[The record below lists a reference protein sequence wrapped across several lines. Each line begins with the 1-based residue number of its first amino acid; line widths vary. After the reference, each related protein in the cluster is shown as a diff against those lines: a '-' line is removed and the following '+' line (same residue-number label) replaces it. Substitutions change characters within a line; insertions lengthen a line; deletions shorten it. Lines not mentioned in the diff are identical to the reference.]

1 MKLLYCLLASLFF
14 LGSEGLEESKEVV
27 KTIETPD
34 NLEHN
39 RFAIDV
45 PTGWAYRTFKGDNG
59 LIGVLWPKT
68 TSFSKCETAVFVFIQ
83 DFDEEFLPEV
93 PENVHLFE
101 EKCSKAEFKFALL
114 EEDQDKTKSIEEKY
128 FSGHCGRTE
137 VLFEEKVENFRIIV
151 FLASSF
157 NISKELY
164 KDVENIVAAYKEE
177 VKTWLD
183 NQKTLG
189 KKRKADDFE
198 DEYQN
203 KSSRRFAER

>member
-1 MKLLYCLLASLFF
+1 MVGRSLRSSVEGMKLLYCLLASLFF
-14 LGSEGLEESKEVV
+14 LGSEGSEDVV
-27 KTIETPD
+27 RTIATPD

-39 RFAIDV
+39 RFAINV
-45 PTGWAYRTFKGDNG
+45 PTGWAYRTFKGENG

-68 TSFSKCETAVFVFIQ
+68 TSFSKCDTAVFVFIQ

-93 PENVHLFE
+93 PENVHLFK

-114 EEDQDKTKSIEEKY
+114 EDDQDKTKSIEEKY

-151 FLASSF
+151 FFASSF
-157 NISKELY
+157 DVSRELY
-164 KDVENIVAAYKEE
+164 KDVENIVSAYKKE

-183 NQKTLG
+183 NQKMLR
-189 KKRKADDFE
+189 KRNRDDDFE
-198 DEYQN
+198 D
-203 KSSRRFAER
+203 